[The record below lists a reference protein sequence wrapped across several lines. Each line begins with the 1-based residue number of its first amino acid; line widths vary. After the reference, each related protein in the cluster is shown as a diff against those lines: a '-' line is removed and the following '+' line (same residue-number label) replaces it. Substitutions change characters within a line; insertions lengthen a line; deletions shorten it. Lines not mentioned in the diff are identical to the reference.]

1 MKLSKHLTLT
11 LTALVTFL
19 PLQGYF
25 FARPQQLNS
34 AALTSV
40 SVTLANSRLSYYGE
54 VGSATTAGDSTIDV
68 RTSGG
73 AGPDVNTTHLFPGDT
88 INVGPN
94 GAKTVA
100 RIIDTTNFALTSPIT
115 VGASLGNAIYST
127 QSGVVTVAFTLASQI
142 PAGGYVRITIPDPAS
157 NGNDGAPNTASG
169 LIDNGWDLNS
179 VGATDVTF
187 SGGTGCTWNTTE
199 TVTAGSGSGHTI
211 DATTTTTCTGGT
223 VTATI
228 GSTNLLVNPAKIT
241 SGHSVGTADYYQW
254 NIATWDAIP
263 SSGSIIDQ
271 TDASV
276 AVIEGVLISATVD
289 ETLTFSIAGVTA
301 DSGTTGTCG
310 ITRTASSPDTTS
322 VAVPW
327 GTLPPGY
334 VEATHNTSQ
343 LLTVST
349 NADGGYAVTTV
360 ANDQMGKDGKAC
372 TTTENGDESCIQDTV
387 CGASPCDHTTAADWG
402 ADPSSYP
409 GLGYSLEEV
418 TTGAASFEYNDSG
431 TYYAKQFADQQA
443 GQAAQTIMTEG
454 GPVDTSQVY
463 VCYRIDITATQPAG
477 YYYNKVRYTA
487 TATF

>member
-1 MKLSKHLTLT
+1 MKHLYLI
-11 LTALVTFL
+11 LAAIVTFL

-25 FARPQQLNS
+25 IVRPHPLNS

-54 VGSATTAGDSTIDV
+54 VGTASIAGDSTIAV

-73 AGPDVNTTHLFPGDT
+73 SGPDVNTTHLFPGDT

-100 RIIDTTNFALTSPIT
+100 RIIDSTNFALSSPLT
-115 VGASLGNAIYST
+115 EGSSVGDAIYST

-157 NGNDGAPNTASG
+157 NGNDGAPNTAAG
-169 LIDNGWDLNS
+169 LTDNGWDLNS
-179 VGATDVTF
+179 LAASDVSFT
-187 SGGTGCTWNTTE
+187 GGTGCTWNGTE
-199 TVTAGSGSGHTI
+199 TITAGSGSGHTI
-211 DATTTTTCTGGT
+211 DATTSTACTGGT

-228 GSTNLLVNPAKIT
+228 GSTKTLVNPAKIT
-241 SGHSVGTADYYQW
+241 SGHSVGSADYYQW
-254 NIATWDAIP
+254 NIATWDQAP
-263 SSGSIIDQ
+263 ASGAIIDQ

-310 ITRTASSPDTTS
+310 ITRTASSPDTTA

-327 GTLPPGY
+327 GTLVPAY
-334 VEATHNTSQ
+334 TAATHNTEQ

-349 NADGGYAVTTV
+349 NADGGYAVTAI
-360 ANDQMGKDGKAC
+360 ANDQMGKDGKTC
-372 TTTENGDESCIQDTV
+372 STTENGDESCIQDTT
-387 CGASPCDHTTAADWG
+387 CQASACSHTTATDWG
-402 ADPSSYP
+402 ADPTSYP

-418 TTGAASFEYNDSG
+418 TTGAASFEYNDTG
-431 TYYAKQFADQQA
+431 TFLAKQFPDQQA
-443 GQAAQTIMTEG
+443 SQTAETIMTEA
-454 GPVDTSQVY
+454 GPVDSSQIY